1 MTHLGRDYSS
11 FQGNL
16 TDADCEGIDFAYV
29 KATQGASYVNPDAP
43 QQCAALR
50 AAGVHVG
57 LYHFLTVTDSLG
69 DQLHNFATYAQS
81 LGGSQ
86 LPPAL
91 DSETVDPAGWGALAT
106 LMSNFA
112 VGVEGWGEPVPNP
125 RSLLY
130 VDISFYKALAGFPWG
145 RWVWLADP
153 NPGAPHEAC
162 LVLQTAPRPVSS
174 TDVKVID
181 PDIFL
186 GTEAQWAVFTSQAA
200 PAPAPAP
207 GPVPNPLGLPQI
219 PGFNLAPGV
228 PEVAVIGEMLGGGAF
243 RGHNVTPG
251 TTVYA
256 GEGDPTR
263 WVVNADLKTLPAG
276 TSLAVSV
283 TDLPQ
288 VQAPVVLE
296 QL

>member
-1 MTHLGRDYSS
+1 MSHLGRDFSS

-16 TDADCEGIDFAYV
+16 TPADCEGIQFAYV
-29 KATQGASYVNPDAP
+29 KATQGASYINPFAP
-43 QQCAALR
+43 QQVRALR
-50 AAGVHVG
+50 AAGVKVG
-57 LYHFLTVTDSLG
+57 LYHFVTIADSIG
-69 DQLHNFATYAQS
+69 DQLHNFATYAQA

-91 DSETVDPAGWGALAT
+91 DCETPDPAGWAALAVLIT
-106 LMSNFA
+106 RFA
-112 VGVEGWGEPVPNP
+112 VGVEGWGEPVPNTQ
-125 RSLLY
+125 SVIY
-130 VDISFYKALAGFPWG
+130 VNLSFYESLPGFPWG
-145 RWVWLADP
+145 RSVWLADP
-153 NPGAPHEAC
+153 NPGAPHKPC
-162 LVLQTAPRPVSS
+162 LILQGAPRPVSGADPKS
-174 TDVKVID
+174 VD
-181 PDIFL
+181 PDTFM
-186 GTEAQWAVFTSQAA
+186 GTEAQWAAFIGAA
-200 PAPAPAP
+200 APAPAP

-256 GEGDPTR
+256 GEGNPTR